1 MTPPRLVIIT
11 GVTGSGKSA
20 LGLELARCFDGEI
33 INADS
38 LALYRGFD
46 IGTAKP
52 TAAERAEIVHHL
64 VDILDPDQ
72 DFEAAS
78 YLRAARPLV
87 TRLAH
92 DEGRAALAVGGTG
105 FYLRSLTSGLFE
117 GPSRDDAFRANLA
130 EEEASGVDLHARL
143 SQVDPEAAGRVSPAD
158 RVRVERALEVY
169 YLSGKSISQWWRE
182 HALAEKP
189 FETLTLVIDRE
200 ADEMQERLLLRTQ
213 RMFADGLVGEV
224 ENLLAA
230 GWSPHLK
237 PFGSIG
243 YKETVAHVLGTL
255 TLDEAVEKTFVATR
269 RYAKRQRTWFRG
281 QMPGAIWLHPDKVS
295 DIKKL
300 VLEFLDNKL

>member
-1 MTPPRLVIIT
+1 MSPPHLVIIT

-20 LGLELARCFDGEI
+20 LGLELARIFAGEI

-52 TAAERAEIVHHL
+52 TAMERAEVVHHL
-64 VDILDPDQ
+64 VDILNPDQ

-87 TRLAH
+87 TKLAQQK
-92 DEGRAALAVGGTG
+92 GRAALAVGGTG
-105 FYLRSLTSGLFE
+105 FYLRSLTAGLFE

-130 EEEASGVDLHARL
+130 EEEAEGVDLHARL
-143 SQVDPEAAGRVSPAD
+143 SLVDPETAGRLSPAD

-169 YLSGKSISQWWRE
+169 HLTGKPISQWWRE

-189 FETLTLVIDRE
+189 FKTLTLVMDRE
-200 ADEMQERLLLRTQ
+200 PTEMQDRLLLRTQ
-213 RMFADGLVGEV
+213 RMFAEGLVGEV

-230 GWSPHLK
+230 GWSPNLK

-243 YKETVAHVLGTL
+243 YKETVAHILGKL
-255 TLDEAVEKTFVATR
+255 TLEEAVENTFVATR

-281 QMPGAIWLHPDKVS
+281 QMPGAIWLHPEKVD
-295 DIKKL
+295 DIKLL
-300 VLEFLDNKL
+300 VCKFLDDKL